1 MTDKEKELRLK
12 MAETHPRVYAK
23 DAEEGKEYLTVGMMY
38 KIKIVKINGS
48 DMGCTSVTIESETN
62 LDNKRLNIAGGT
74 ELISYDKNL
83 HIPPEASPQ
92 VTTPTEEKTE
102 TTSSVKA
109 EEKTATL
116 APASTEEKKETSASA
131 ETEKTIK
138 PKKVNMSNIINPLLL
153 EGKPAED
160 IANAVITE
168 VTKEGAEAPDKAA
181 LIRQIRGP
189 RRYNL
194 IKKLEKDNKEVPA
207 HLKENKAVENK
218 T

>member
-1 MTDKEKELRLK
+1 MADEEKELRLK

-23 DAEEGKEYLTVGMMY
+23 EAEVGKEYLTVGMMY

-62 LDNKRLNIAGGT
+62 LENKHLNIAGGT

-83 HIPPEASPQ
+83 HIPPTPPVTEVKDDLKDRDQKDASSR
-92 VTTPTEEKTE
+92 TESPSTK
-102 TTSSVKA
+102 
-109 EEKTATL
+109 
-116 APASTEEKKETSASA
+116 TEEKKETLVSAK
-131 ETEKTIK
+131 TEEIIK
-138 PKKVNMSNIINPLLL
+138 PKKVNMSNIINPLLF

-168 VTKEGAEAPDKAA
+168 VTKDGAEAPDKAA